1 VLKTTEPLLLPH
13 LFISKGQILRAKN
26 LSVKALDEH
35 IQLVLESKIMFVTQ
49 ILSLQHC
56 VVLPLGYVLGLAP
69 KTSVGTQNE

>member
-13 LFISKGQILRAKN
+13 LLLSKGHMLRAKN

-35 IQLVLESKIMFVTQ
+35 SHLVVVSKIMFVTQ
-49 ILSLQHC
+49 VSSLQHC